1 MYWDYLPDEI
11 INIIMKFRKILTCG
25 NKVSTYIQT
34 RWRSYKT
41 KVLIGR
47 FRLLRYLKDF
57 RIWNPTIQEF
67 ITRSKL

>member
-1 MYWDYLPDEI
+1 MYWDNLPDEI
-11 INIIMKFRKILTCG
+11 INIIMKIRKILTCG
-25 NKVSTYIQT
+25 NKASTYIQV

-47 FRLLRYLKDF
+47 FRLLRYLRDF
-57 RIWNPTIQEF
+57 RIWNPTIQDF